1 MEENEFEEKAI
12 PLISESFDLEMDGIE
27 FLQKLSDKK
36 IAIISIIGPISSGKS
51 FLANQI
57 SGKINKGFEIN
68 SKNDTECCTKGVWV
82 WGKPIIKENYYIIFL
97 DTQGL
102 RIDTE
107 ENLEFSQKI
116 FSLCTLISSMII
128 YNYKNN
134 DNNGKLTNDIIEQ
147 SFDLFT
153 KMLPFLQKI
162 KLEDNEELSD
172 DLNKI
177 TKINIPDFIWIYRD
191 ISTNTT
197 DFNLF
202 NEIENKFLEKN
213 EYFNSLFKNKIKKY
227 TLPIPMQKEKMQL
240 GEYLSISEEDI
251 NKNTT
256 PFSDEYKSTFN
267 NLKNKLINSCSPKII
282 KDLPLNGNLFYG
294 LLQEYASAIF
304 SGENIF
310 IESPLSNVVI
320 SNLEEIT
327 ENINETFK
335 EKLEEKNTDIYDII
349 QILKN
354 SFEVFS
360 DGLLNEYENNYIGK
374 LLHSQFMTEE
384 INKVLSSVSD
394 EVLDT
399 NIGEKLNQFND
410 SIKEL
415 IEKENEEKI
424 NKIESIPDIK
434 NCLTGL
440 ASKIKGQ
447 VEENIFKKENGFLT
461 SFELIKDYIIKCICD
476 KIDIYANCIQTYIEK
491 NLQTVESSSKINQ
504 ESYEMK
510 IRESNKT
517 ISKLNIGIE
526 SMKLKMNENEKK
538 FEFNLSME
546 KQKYLDLENKYKQ
559 IIEEKNAEIEKLEIK
574 IQKINEELKDI
585 YSEKNDKNELSK
597 LKEENNQLKANL
609 IITKNQIN
617 NLTKISIQELKEKQ
631 KSNDNIENNDLN
643 KIKENDI
650 PEIKKIF
657 KAINETILDYSK
669 EINKLEENKDMFF
682 HDKFIEISKS
692 NWKNTYNIW
701 NEELNQFKEK
711 HYNTMLQN
719 YIEENSKLKEEN
731 KTLFND
737 LNNISNDNNKKDIEI
752 AQLSEKFNSEKEIY
766 QLKLEEL
773 KDIKL
778 ANDALQKELDL
789 YRDRLI
795 NVENSL
801 ANFKSEAL
809 MVEDQVECIIDVI
822 KSMIKKDRKKFV
834 SNFNKMQKDYQTI
847 ISELNKVFNIIK

>member
-1 MEENEFEEKAI
+1 MEDNEFEEKAI
-12 PLISESFDLEMDGIE
+12 PLISETFDLEMDGIE

-36 IAIISIIGPISSGKS
+36 IAIISIIGPFSSGKS

-68 SKNDTECCTKGVWV
+68 SKNDSDICTKGIWV

-102 RIDTE
+102 RTDTE
-107 ENLEFSQKI
+107 ENLEYSQKI

-134 DNNGKLTNDIIEQ
+134 ENGKLSNDTLEQ
-147 SFDLFT
+147 SFDFFN
-153 KMLPFLQKI
+153 KMLPYLQKI

-177 TKINIPDFIWIYRD
+177 SKINIPEFIFIYRD
-191 ISTNTT
+191 TTTT

-202 NEIENKFLEKN
+202 NELENKYLEKN

-227 TLPIPMQKEKMQL
+227 SLPCPMEKEKMQKA
-240 GEYLSISEEDI
+240 EYLSISDEDI
-251 NKNTT
+251 NNNKT
-256 PFSDEYKSTFN
+256 PFSEEYKSTFN
-267 NLKNKLINSCSPKII
+267 HLKNKLINSCTPKII

-327 ENINETFK
+327 ENINDTFK

-360 DGLLNEYENNYIGK
+360 DGLLNEYEKNYIGK

-415 IEKENEEKI
+415 IEKESEEKI

-461 SFELIKDYIIKCICD
+461 SFELIKDYIIKCICE

-526 SMKLKMNENEKK
+526 SVKLKMKENEKK

-546 KQKYLDLENKYKQ
+546 KQKYLDLENKYKK

-631 KSNDNIENNDLN
+631 KSNDNIESNDLN

-657 KAINETILDYSK
+657 KTINETILDYSK

-692 NWKNTYNIW
+692 NWKNSYNIW

-711 HYNTMLQN
+711 HYNTMVEN
-719 YIEENSKLKEEN
+719 YTKEISKLKEEN
-731 KTLFND
+731 KNLFND
-737 LNNISNDNNKKDIEI
+737 LNNISNDNNKKIIEI
-752 AQLSEKFNSEKEIY
+752 AQLSEKINSEKEIY
-766 QLKLEEL
+766 QIKLEEL
-773 KDIKL
+773 KDTKVT
-778 ANDALQKELDL
+778 NDALQKELDL
-789 YRDRLI
+789 YRDRLT

-801 ANFKSEAL
+801 ANFKSQAL
-809 MVEDQVECIIDVI
+809 MAEDQVECIIDVI
-822 KSMIKKDRKKFV
+822 KSLIKKDRKKFL
-834 SNFNKMQKDYQTI
+834 SNFNKMQGDYQI
-847 ISELNKVFNIIK
+847 IIGELNRVFSIIKV

>member
-12 PLISESFDLEMDGIE
+12 PLISETFDLEMDGIE

-36 IAIISIIGPISSGKS
+36 IAIISIIGPLSSGKS

-68 SKNDTECCTKGVWV
+68 SKNDSDICTKGIWV

-102 RIDTE
+102 RTDTE
-107 ENLEFSQKI
+107 ENLEYSQKI

-134 DNNGKLTNDIIEQ
+134 ENGKLSNDTLEQ
-147 SFDLFT
+147 SFDLFN
-153 KMLPFLQKI
+153 KMLPYLQKI

-177 TKINIPDFIWIYRD
+177 SKINIPEFIFIYRD
-191 ISTNTT
+191 TTTT

-202 NEIENKFLEKN
+202 NELENKYLEKN

-227 TLPIPMQKEKMQL
+227 SLPCPMEKEKMQKA
-240 GEYLSISEEDI
+240 EYLSISDEDI
-251 NKNTT
+251 NNNKT
-256 PFSDEYKSTFN
+256 PFSEEYKSTFN
-267 NLKNKLINSCSPKII
+267 HLKNKLINSCTPKII

-327 ENINETFK
+327 ENINDTFK

-360 DGLLNEYENNYIGK
+360 DGLLNEYENNFLGK

-399 NIGEKLNQFND
+399 NLGEKINQFND

-415 IEKENEEKI
+415 IEKEKEEKI
-424 NKIESIPDIK
+424 SKIESVPDIK
-434 NCLTGL
+434 KCLTGL
-440 ASKIKGQ
+440 ASKIKTQ

-461 SFELIKDYIIKCICD
+461 SFELIKEYIIKCICD
-476 KIDIYANCIQTYIEK
+476 KIDTYANCIQTYIEK

-510 IRESNKT
+510 IRELNNT
-517 ISKLNIGIE
+517 ISKLNINIE
-526 SMKLKMNENEKK
+526 SMKLKMKENEKK
-538 FEFNLSME
+538 SEFNLSIE
-546 KQKYLDLENKYKQ
+546 KQKYLDLENKYNK
-559 IIEEKNAEIEKLEIK
+559 IIEEKNAEIEKLELK
-574 IQKINEELKDI
+574 NQKINDELKNI
-585 YSEKNDKNELSK
+585 YMEKNDKNELSK
-597 LKEENNQLKANL
+597 LKEENNKLKANL
-609 IITKNQIN
+609 VVKENQIN
-617 NLTKISIQELKEKQ
+617 NLTKKSEMQELKEKQ
-631 KSNDNIENNDLN
+631 KSNNNIENNDLN

-657 KAINETILDYSK
+657 KAINTTLLDYSK

-692 NWKNTYNIW
+692 NLKNTYNIW

-711 HYNTMLQN
+711 HYNTMVEN
-719 YIEENSKLKEEN
+719 YTKEISKLKEEN
-731 KTLFND
+731 KNLFND
-737 LNNISNDNNKKDIEI
+737 LNNISNDNNKKIIEI
-752 AQLSEKFNSEKEIY
+752 AQLSEKINSEKEIY
-766 QLKLEEL
+766 QIKLEEL
-773 KDIKL
+773 KDTKVT
-778 ANDALQKELDL
+778 NDALQKELDL
-789 YRDRLI
+789 YRDRLT

-801 ANFKSEAL
+801 ANFKSQAL
-809 MVEDQVECIIDVI
+809 MAEDQVECIIDVI
-822 KSMIKKDRKKFV
+822 KSLIKKDRKKFL
-834 SNFNKMQKDYQTI
+834 SNFNKMQRDYQI
-847 ISELNKVFNIIK
+847 IIGELNRVFSIIKV

>member
-12 PLISESFDLEMDGIE
+12 PLISEGFDLEMDGIE

-51 FLANQI
+51 FFANQI

-68 SKNDTECCTKGVWV
+68 SKNDSECCTKGVWV

-102 RIDTE
+102 RVDTE

-134 DNNGKLTNDIIEQ
+134 DNGKITNEIIEK
-147 SFDLFT
+147 SFDLFN
-153 KMLPFLQKI
+153 KMIPYLQKI

-172 DLNKI
+172 DINKI
-177 TKINIPDFIWIYRD
+177 SKINIPDFIWIYRD
-191 ISTNTT
+191 TNTI

-202 NEIENKFLEKN
+202 NEIEKKFLEKN

-227 TLPIPMQKEKMQL
+227 SLPCPMEKEKMQL

-251 NKNTT
+251 NNNKI
-256 PFSDEYKSTFN
+256 PFSEE
-267 NLKNKLINSCSPKII
+267 I

-327 ENINETFK
+327 ENINDTFK
-335 EKLEEKNTDIYDII
+335 EKLEEKNMDIYDII

-360 DGLLNEYENNYIGK
+360 DGLFNEYENNYIGK

-399 NIGEKLNQFND
+399 NIGEKLNQFNN

-424 NKIESIPDIK
+424 NKIESIPDINK
-434 NCLTGL
+434 CLTGL
-440 ASKIKGQ
+440 ASKIKSQ

-476 KIDIYANCIQTYIEK
+476 KIDAYANSIQTYIEK

-504 ESYEMK
+504 ETYETK
-510 IRESNKT
+510 IRESNTT
-517 ISKLNIGIE
+517 ISKLNISIE
-526 SMKLKMNENEKK
+526 SMKLKMKEKDKK
-538 FEFNLSME
+538 FEFNLSIE
-546 KQKYLDLENKYKQ
+546 KQKYIDLENKYKK
-559 IIEEKNAEIEKLEIK
+559 IIEEKNKEIEKLELK
-574 IQKINEELKDI
+574 NQKINEELKNI
-585 YSEKNDKNELSK
+585 YTEKNDKNELSK
-597 LKEENNQLKANL
+597 LKEENNQLKVNL
-609 IITKNQIN
+609 VVKENQIN
-617 NLTKISIQELKEKQ
+617 NLTKISKMQELKEKQ
-631 KSNDNIENNDLN
+631 KSNNNIENNDLN

-692 NWKNTYNIW
+692 NWKNTYNTW

-711 HYNTMLQN
+711 HYNTVIKN
-719 YIEENSKLKEEN
+719 YTKEISKLKEEN
-731 KTLFND
+731 INLFNE
-737 LNNISNDNNKKDIEI
+737 LNNISNDNNNKNIEI
-752 AQLSEKFNSEKEIY
+752 TLLSEKFNSEKEIY
-766 QLKLEEL
+766 QIKLDEL
-773 KDIKL
+773 KDMKVT
-778 ANDALQKELDL
+778 NDALQKELDL
-789 YRDRLI
+789 YRDRLT

-801 ANFKSEAL
+801 ANFKSQAL
-809 MVEDQVECIIDVI
+809 MSEDQVECIIDVI
-822 KSMIKKDRKKFV
+822 KSMIKKDRKKYV
-834 SNFNKMQKDYQTI
+834 SNFNKMQKDYQI
-847 ISELNKVFNIIK
+847 IIGELNRVFNIIK